1 MKVILLETID
11 RLGKIGEV
19 VSVKDGFAR
28 NFLIPNKKAK
38 EATGGNMKMLDMLK
52 KKEAALEKDK
62 LDKANAIGQK
72 ISALSLTI
80 TASAGEE
87 DKLFG
92 SVSNEMIAEA
102 LAAEGITVDKKDIIM
117 DEQIKTLGSFQVV
130 VKIHPEVKANLRVWV
145 VKK

>member
-19 VSVKDGFAR
+19 ISVKDGFAR
-28 NFLIPNKKAK
+28 NYLIPKKKAK
-38 EATGGNMKMLDMLK
+38 EATGGNMKMLDILK

-62 LDKANAIGQK
+62 LDKASELAAK
-72 ISALSLTI
+72 IAALSLTI
-80 TASAGEE
+80 AVSAGEE
-87 DKLFG
+87 EKLFG
-92 SVSNEMIAEA
+92 SVSNEMISEA
-102 LAAEGITVDKKDIIM
+102 LAEEGIAVDKKDIIL
-117 DEQIKTLGSFQVV
+117 DGPIKALGAFQVV